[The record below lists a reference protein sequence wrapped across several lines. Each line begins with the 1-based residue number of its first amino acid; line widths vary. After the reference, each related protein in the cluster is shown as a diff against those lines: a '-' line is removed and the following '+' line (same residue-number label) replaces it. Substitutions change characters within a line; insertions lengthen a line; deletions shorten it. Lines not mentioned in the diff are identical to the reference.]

1 MKKSLSIILI
11 MIFLLSVCFIGKPQS
26 AYAERPAKG
35 IFIDSIFGL
44 ATGALI
50 GAAVTLADS
59 NAKGDDWGK
68 NIGIGAT
75 IGAFV
80 GAGFGL
86 ATETQAMVYFN
97 GEEMS
102 FRFPLPRPNKLLS
115 SSKSSSMV
123 SFNLLDW
130 RY

>member
-1 MKKSLSIILI
+1 MIKSLSIILI
-11 MIFLLSVCFIGKPQS
+11 VSLFLSMCLMKVPQS
-26 AYAERPAKG
+26 AYAESPVKS
-35 IFIDSIFGL
+35 IFVDTIFGL

-86 ATETQAMVYFN
+86 ATETQSLAYFD
-97 GEEMS
+97 GKELS
-102 FRFPLPRPNKLLS
+102 FRFPIPRPCKLS
-115 SSKSSSMV
+115 GSESSSMV

>member
-11 MIFLLSVCFIGKPQS
+11 MTFFLSICFIGKPQS

-68 NIGIGAT
+68 NIGIGAKPTGISHLNESLTRMKKTST
-75 IGAFV
+75 I
-80 GAGFGL
+80 
-86 ATETQAMVYFN
+86 
-97 GEEMS
+97 
-102 FRFPLPRPNKLLS
+102 
-115 SSKSSSMV
+115 
-123 SFNLLDW
+123 
-130 RY
+130 